1 MSTTTSTNETCPAEL
16 PNWCAQRH
24 WAIFW
29 IIIVCSVATVAG
41 RIVTIRN
48 HSADGDPAFF
58 SANDRSRWSTIR
70 ALGDSGTYQIDSVI
84 ERRSNEEIADLI
96 AKQKAAGDPN
106 EYYKINWNTIDKV
119 RHVGEDG
126 QFHYYSS
133 KPTLLPTI
141 LSAAYMA
148 IKEVTDLTM
157 EQNSVTIIRTL
168 LLILN
173 AGGWLAFMFFLAK
186 TINSVPVRD
195 WSRYYVLACGG
206 FGTFLTTFAVVL
218 NNHLPAAVA
227 VMTGVYLLTLIW
239 RKPDSSWFAY
249 AACGFVAAF
258 AFSNELPA
266 ASFFAAALVICA
278 FKSVTKTVLGFVP
291 AALLIVAA
299 SLGTNYLA
307 HGTWKLAYLHRSD
320 GDVVTTVDGDFWLE
334 LDEGILPAEIRKAAA
349 EHFEMTAPQVEP
361 DGWPSTPTLI
371 KRWVVRDSAGSQ
383 QYAITNESKK
393 TTYSIHTW
401 GNWYDY
407 PNSYWSKLNN
417 DNKSLVD
424 RGQSDRVA
432 YSFHVLFG
440 HHGIFSLTP
449 IWIFSLAGM
458 VAMTLG
464 YKFGGQY
471 QMRWL
476 GALTIVLSVVVIA
489 FYLRRPAIDCNY
501 GGVTSGLR
509 WAFWLIPLWLV
520 TMLPVVD
527 WLAKSKVGKMI
538 CYLLLAISILSAAYS
553 AGNPWVNPWLYE
565 IWDMTGIVK

>member
-1 MSTTTSTNETCPAEL
+1 MTTTTSTNETCPAEL

-41 RIVTIRN
+41 RIITVRN
-48 HSADGDPAFF
+48 YSADGDPAFF

-70 ALGDSGTYQIDSVI
+70 ALGDSHTYKIDSVI
-84 ERRSNEEIADLI
+84 QRRSKQEIADL
-96 AKQKAAGDPN
+96 AAAHKAAGDKN

-119 RHVGEDG
+119 SHVGEDG
-126 QFHYYSS
+126 EFYFYSS
-133 KPTLLPTI
+133 KPTLLPTV
-141 LSAAYMA
+141 LSGGYIA
-148 IKEVTDLTM
+148 IQEATGLTM
-157 EQNSVTIIRTL
+157 EKDSVPIIRTL

-186 TINSVPVRD
+186 TINSIPVRD
-195 WSRYYVLACGG
+195 WSRYYVLACAG
-206 FGTFLTTFAVVL
+206 FGTFLTTFAIVL

-227 VMTGVYLLTLIW
+227 VMISVYLLTLIW
-239 RKPDSSWFAY
+239 RKPDSGWITY
-249 AACGFVAAF
+249 ASCGLFAAF
-258 AFSNELPA
+258 AFANELPA
-266 ASFFAAALVICA
+266 ASFFAAALAICA
-278 FKSVTKTVLGFVP
+278 IKSFSKTALGFVP
-291 AALLIVAA
+291 AALVIVAA

-320 GDVVTTVDGDFWLE
+320 GDVVTSVDGDFWSA
-334 LDEGILPAEIRKAAA
+334 LDDGKLPAEIRDAADK
-349 EHFEMTAPQVEP
+349 HFEISAPKVEP
-361 DGWPSTPTLI
+361 DGWPSTPDNI
-371 KRWVVRDSAGSQ
+371 KRWVVRDAVGSQ
-383 QYAITNESKK
+383 QYAITNESKQ
-393 TTYSIHTW
+393 TTYSIHAW

-407 PNSYWSKLNN
+407 PGSYWSKLNN
-417 DNKSLVD
+417 DRKSLVD
-424 RGQSDRVA
+424 RGQPDRVA

-458 VAMTLG
+458 VAMVVG
-464 YKFGGQY
+464 YKFAGQY

-476 GALTIVLSVVVIA
+476 GALTILLSVVVVG

-509 WAFWLIPLWLV
+509 WAFWLIPLWLL

-527 WLAKSKVGKMI
+527 WLAKSKFGKAI
-538 CYLLLAISILSAAYS
+538 CYLLLAFSILSAAYS
-553 AGNPWVNPWLYE
+553 AHNPWVNPWLYE
-565 IWDMTGIVK
+565 IWDWTGIIK